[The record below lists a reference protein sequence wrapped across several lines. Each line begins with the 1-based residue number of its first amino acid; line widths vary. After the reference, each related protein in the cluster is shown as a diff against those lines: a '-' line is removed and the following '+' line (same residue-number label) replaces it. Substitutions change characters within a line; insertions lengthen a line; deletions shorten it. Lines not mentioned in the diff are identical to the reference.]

1 MDELLDA
8 INARVE
14 SAKRGKPPSLFGRNR
29 QESFGLDRLESIV
42 LAAGRKQPCAVVAK
56 NFVQLVNNVTLL
68 FRNLPSALNLMTVQP
83 EADQP

>member
-14 SAKRGKPPSLFGRNR
+14 SPKRDKPPSLFGRNR

-42 LAAGRKQPCAVVAK
+42 LAAGRKQPCAK
-56 NFVQLVNNVTLL
+56 NFIQLVNNVTLL
-68 FRNLPSALNLMTVQP
+68 RLEVIPPLLP
-83 EADQP
+83 